1 MLPTLLHKTDL
12 SFEGLK
18 KGLTMDDLAQHQ
30 QVKINTIE
38 DHVLELFIKGYLSNY
53 KACCI

>member
-1 MLPTLLHKTDL
+1 
-12 SFEGLK
+12 
-18 KGLTMDDLAQHQ
+18 MDDLAQHQ

-53 KACCI
+53 KAFLNDDLNSDFLNYYIQHAL